1 MLFNKGIHSSSDAR
15 RLAKRRLPWMVFDY
29 FDGASGEGLGDTL
42 NVQKIR
48 ELRLESR
55 ALRNVAER
63 SLSTTILDQHCN
75 LPFGIAPMGM
85 CNLSRPGADLM
96 LARLAAEQQI
106 PHCVSTAASTSLEKI
121 ISEAEGNA
129 WFQLYFGGDEAVCY
143 SLMDRAQTSGYEVL
157 TLTVDVPEV
166 GRRPRELRHGFK
178 MPFKIG
184 PSQFIDFALH
194 PFWSIPTLFSGA
206 PALANFSGAS
216 DSFDRTRSRAGA
228 DWDFLARVR
237 DRWKGKLIV
246 KGVLNTE
253 DAKRIQSAGADAIQV
268 SSHGGRQME
277 SVKPAIHALREI
289 RQTLGDEFPLI
300 YDSGIRSGED
310 ICKAY
315 AMGASFVMLG
325 RPLLFAIAANG
336 ERGLQELIDVFKV
349 ETSLTLAQL
358 GKVAIAELDRS
369 VIHTQSV

>member
-1 MLFNKGIHSSSDAR
+1 MLFNSGIHTSSDAR

-29 FDGASGEGLGDTL
+29 FDGASGDGLGDTL
-42 NVQKIR
+42 NVQAIR

-55 ALRNVAER
+55 VLRNVAER
-63 SLSTTILDQHCN
+63 SLSTTILDQQCN

-96 LARLAAEQQI
+96 LARLAAKQQI
-106 PHCVSTAASTSLEKI
+106 PHCVSTAASTSLERI

-129 WFQLYFGGDEAVCY
+129 WFQLYFGGDEAVCN
-143 SLMDRAQTSGYEVL
+143 SLIDRAQSSGYEVL

-194 PFWSIPTLFSGA
+194 PFWSIPTLLSGA
-206 PALANFSGAS
+206 PSLANFSGAS

-246 KGVLNTE
+246 KGVLNAE
-253 DAKRIQSAGADAIQV
+253 DAKRIKSAGADAIQV

-277 SVKPAIHALREI
+277 SVKPAIYALRDI
-289 RQTLGDEFPLI
+289 RQALGEDFPLI
-300 YDSGIRSGED
+300 YDSGIRGGED

-315 AMGASFVMLG
+315 ALGASFVMLG

-336 ERGLQELIDVFKV
+336 EQGLADLIDVFKI

-358 GKVAIAELDRS
+358 GKVTINELDDS
-369 VIHTQSV
+369 VIYSRSE

>member
-1 MLFNKGIHSSSDAR
+1 MLFDSGIHTSSDAR

-29 FDGASGEGLGDTL
+29 FDGASGDGLGDTL
-42 NVQKIR
+42 NVQAMR
-48 ELRLESR
+48 AMRLESR
-55 ALRNVAER
+55 VLRNVAER
-63 SLSTTILDQHCN
+63 SLSTSILDKQCN

-85 CNLSRPGADLM
+85 CNLARPGADLM
-96 LARLAAEQQI
+96 LARLAAKHHI
-106 PHCVSTAASTSLEKI
+106 PHCVSTAASTSLERI

-129 WFQLYFGGDEAVCY
+129 WFQLYFGGDEAVCD
-143 SLMDRAQTSGYEVL
+143 SLIDRAQASGYKVL

-178 MPFKIG
+178 MPFKLG

-194 PFWSIPTLFSGA
+194 PFWSIPTLLSGA
-206 PALANFSGAS
+206 PSLANFDGNNE
-216 DSFDRTRSRAGA
+216 SFDRTRSRAGA
-228 DWDFLARVR
+228 DWDFLGRVR
-237 DRWKGKLIV
+237 DRWQGQLIV

-253 DAKRIQSAGADAIQV
+253 DALRIKSVGADAIQV

-277 SVKPAIHALREI
+277 SVKMAIHALRDI
-289 RQTLGDEFPLI
+289 RQALGDDFPLI

-336 ERGLQELIDVFKV
+336 ERGLHELIDVINL
-349 ETSLTLAQL
+349 ETSITMAQL
-358 GKVAIAELDRS
+358 GKVAINELDSS
-369 VIHTQSV
+369 VIYNPPA

>member
-1 MLFNKGIHSSSDAR
+1 
-15 RLAKRRLPWMVFDY
+15 
-29 FDGASGEGLGDTL
+29 
-42 NVQKIR
+42 
-48 ELRLESR
+48 
-55 ALRNVAER
+55 
-63 SLSTTILDQHCN
+63 
-75 LPFGIAPMGM
+75 
-85 CNLSRPGADLM
+85 
-96 LARLAAEQQI
+96 
-106 PHCVSTAASTSLEKI
+106 
-121 ISEAEGNA
+121 
-129 WFQLYFGGDEAVCY
+129 
-143 SLMDRAQTSGYEVL
+143 
-157 TLTVDVPEV
+157 
-166 GRRPRELRHGFK
+166 

-289 RQTLGDEFPLI
+289 RQALGDEFPLI

>member
-1 MLFNKGIHSSSDAR
+1 MLFNSGIHTSSDAR

-29 FDGASGEGLGDTL
+29 FDGASGDGLGDTL
-42 NVQKIR
+42 NVQAIR

-55 ALRNVAER
+55 VLRNVAER
-63 SLSTTILDQHCN
+63 SLSTTILDQQCN

-96 LARLAAEQQI
+96 LARLAAKQQI
-106 PHCVSTAASTSLEKI
+106 PHCVSTAASTSLEHI
-121 ISEAEGNA
+121 INEAEGNA
-129 WFQLYFGGDEAVCY
+129 WFQLYFGGDEAVCND
-143 SLMDRAQTSGYEVL
+143 LIDRAQSSGYEVL

-184 PSQFIDFALH
+184 PSQFVDFA
-194 PFWSIPTLFSGA
+194 FWSIPTLLSGA
-206 PALANFSGAS
+206 PSLANFSGAGN
-216 DSFDRTRSRAGA
+216 SFDRTRSRAGA

-237 DRWKGKLIV
+237 DRWKAKLIV
-246 KGVLNTE
+246 KGVLHTE

-277 SVKPAIHALREI
+277 SVKPAIHALRDI
-289 RQTLGDEFPLI
+289 RQALGKNFPLI

-315 AMGASFVMLG
+315 ALGASFVMLG

-336 ERGLQELIDVFKV
+336 EQGLQDLIDVFKI

-358 GKVAIAELDRS
+358 GKVAINELDGS
-369 VIHTQSV
+369 VIYTPSE